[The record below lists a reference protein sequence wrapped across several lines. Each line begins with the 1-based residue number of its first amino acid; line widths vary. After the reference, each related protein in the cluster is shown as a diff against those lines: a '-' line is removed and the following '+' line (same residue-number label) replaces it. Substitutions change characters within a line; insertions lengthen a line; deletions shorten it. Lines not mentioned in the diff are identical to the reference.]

1 MSKVHVQ
8 EITIISLDG
17 KDYISLTD
25 MIKGESGDQ
34 LIKNWLRNKNTIE
47 YLGVW
52 EKMFNPRFNLVEFDL
67 IRIDAGTN
75 RFTLSA
81 KQWIDRTNAI
91 GITSKAG
98 RYGGTYAH
106 KDLAFEFGMWVSPEF
121 KLLLVT
127 EFQRLKDEEN
137 KKIGSEWDFRRFL
150 AKTNYSIHTDA
161 IKVHV
166 LPALNVSK
174 DKEWVIYANEAD
186 ILNVALF
193 GCTAKEWKEKNTN
206 ESLKGL
212 NIRDFADA
220 HQLLVLS
227 NLENLNA
234 AMMQNGTDKYQRLL
248 TLRKNAEFQL
258 NSLRNSSYTIEKI
271 QSPFKKIS
279 STTTGGGAEIDN
291 ANDDHS

>member
-1 MSKVHVQ
+1 M
-8 EITIISLDG
+8 
-17 KDYISLTD
+17 
-25 MIKGESGDQ
+25 
-34 LIKNWLRNKNTIE
+34 
-47 YLGVW
+47 
-52 EKMFNPRFNLVEFDL
+52 
-67 IRIDAGTN
+67 
-75 RFTLSA
+75 SA

-137 KKIGSEWDFRRFL
+137 KRLGSEWDFRRFL

-166 LPALNVSK
+166 LPALNISK

-279 STTTGGGAEIDN
+279 SNTTGEGTEIEN
-291 ANDDHS
+291 INDAHS